1 MNLLQPF
8 WYFRTLSHGI
18 GISLAHSSGVLW
30 HYTYSQGDYMKK
42 QKGFSLIELLIVVA
56 IILIIAAIA
65 IPNLMRS
72 RMAANESSAV
82 GSVRTINTSMVAYAA
97 AFPDTGYAA
106 TLVALGGA
114 IGGCAPGTVAT
125 IAAACL
131 IDPTLAAGAKSGY
144 NFAAA
149 GAAVGATVNNVYTVT
164 AVPQGVGSTGNRG
177 FYSDQSGVIR
187 YSLTGVAPT
196 TASSPLQ

>member
-1 MNLLQPF
+1 
-8 WYFRTLSHGI
+8 
-18 GISLAHSSGVLW
+18 
-30 HYTYSQGDYMKK
+30 MKK

-82 GSVRTINTSMVAYAA
+82 GSVRTINTAMVTYAA
-97 AFPDTGYAA
+97 QFPDTGYAVG
-106 TLVALGGA
+106 LGNLGGNA
-114 IGGCAPGTVAT
+114 ATCTPGQVAT

-131 IDPTLAAGAKSGY
+131 IDQTLSITQQKSGY
-144 NFAAA
+144 NFV
-149 GAAVGATVNNVYTVT
+149 AVGAQVNSTTNNTYTVT
-164 AVPQGVGSTGNRG
+164 ALPQGVGSTGNRG

-187 YSLTGVAPT
+187 YSLDGTAPT
-196 TASSPLQ
+196 VASSPLQ